1 MDPNYRNPVSQ
12 QFNFGYQWAATQNSV
27 VEIEYVH
34 TLGLHENKTVNINPT
49 IPTSFGVDKDG
60 NPTVTTA
67 RPLSAAFIAAGVPDL
82 GRVMDEQ
89 SVNRS
94 RYDGMNLSYRQR
106 MTKHF
111 SLNANYTL
119 SRAMGWAVESGGI
132 DASSG
137 FRNYPHDPLNI
148 WDPRDFGPTDNDE
161 RHHISLSG
169 VIQLPFGFQVA
180 PILSY
185 GSARPFDLR
194 SGFDVLSRGSGYSR
208 PVIVPNSDP
217 TDYLAFDGSAGK
229 DAAAALQ
236 CLAAAQCHQVGYD
249 TLRGNAYFNLDMRV
263 AKNIRVREGWNLQ
276 LMFQAFDLTNKTNY
290 GSNFHNTNT
299 AGTFLTPEGFINP
312 SSSFTPRA
320 FVGEFGARFTF

>member
-1 MDPNYRNPVSQ
+1 
-12 QFNFGYQWAATQNSV
+12 
-27 VEIEYVH
+27 
-34 TLGLHENKTVNINPT
+34 
-49 IPTSFGVDKDG
+49 
-60 NPTVTTA
+60 
-67 RPLSAAFIAAGVPDL
+67 
-82 GRVMDEQ
+82 MDEQ

-94 RYDGMNLSYRQR
+94 RYDGLNFSYRQH

-119 SRAMGWAVESGGI
+119 SRAMGWGVESGSP
-132 DASSG
+132 DATSS

-169 VIQLPFGFQVA
+169 IVQLPLGFQVA
-180 PILSY
+180 PIVSY
-185 GSARPFDLR
+185 GSARPYDLR
-194 SGFDVLSRGSGYSR
+194 SGFDVLARGSGYSR

-217 TDYLAFDGSAGK
+217 TNYTAIGSDVAAFN
-229 DAAAALQ
+229 
-236 CLAAAQCHQVGYD
+236 CLAAGTCHQAGYD
-249 TLRGNAYFNLDMRV
+249 TVRGDPFFQMDMRI

-276 LMFQAFDLTNKTNY
+276 LIFQAFDLTNKTNF

-299 AGTFLTPEGFINP
+299 SGSFMKPEGFINP

-320 FVGEFGARFTF
+320 FSGEFGARFTF